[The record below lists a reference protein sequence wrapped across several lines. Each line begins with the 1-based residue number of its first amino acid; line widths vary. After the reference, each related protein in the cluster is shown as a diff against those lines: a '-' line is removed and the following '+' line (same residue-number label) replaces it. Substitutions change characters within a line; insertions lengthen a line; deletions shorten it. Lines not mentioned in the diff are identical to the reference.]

1 MRTKM
6 MKIKIKIN
14 QFGIKINLSAY
25 TFEGE
30 SFSLPTDDVNTW
42 TPLSYFKMFWKHDL
56 NVPLAEQT
64 NIYSVQKTGT
74 SLNTR

>member
-1 MRTKM
+1 M

-14 QFGIKINLSAY
+14 QVGIKINLPGY

-30 SFSLPTDDVNTW
+30 SFSLPTDNVNTW

-64 NIYSVQKTGT
+64 NIYSVQKT
-74 SLNTR
+74 LNTR